1 MESLPL
7 LGLTVVVPAWDPCYL
22 LLFVFS
28 NSTEKINI
36 PQGGG
41 NICIHTCKKRLEGRT
56 PEKISGQSVHNPRER
71 ERERERKSYQDV
83 SCHSI
88 CVQQR

>member
-56 PEKISGQSVHNPRER
+56 PEKKYLGSRYMYNKTP
-71 ERERERKSYQDV
+71 ERERKRERVRKSY
-83 SCHSI
+83 
-88 CVQQR
+88 